1 MPDTLAEDCEGV
13 HDVSGIIYGDD
24 SCPFFEPTRIRNY
37 FQPARKNC
45 HHTSPAS
52 LSRCIRLGENAYD
65 MFLMLLGELYVTVG
79 GWMISRG
86 LDYVRSVSITE
97 VSAVG
102 ARMGRNGMGRRKDGV
117 ESTTGIL

>member
-24 SCPFFEPTRIRNY
+24 SCPFFEPTRI
-37 FQPARKNC
+37 FQPAQKNC
-45 HHTSPAS
+45 HHTYHTSP
-52 LSRCIRLGENAYD
+52 SRCIRLGENAYD
-65 MFLMLLGELYVTVG
+65 MFLVLLGELCVTVG

-102 ARMGRNGMGRRKDGV
+102 ARMGRNGIGRRNDGV
-117 ESTTGIL
+117 VSTTGILYC